1 MLFLSGPFFKT
12 MKKRYRIKKSSE
24 IDAIFKIK
32 KVKGDSYFAVYQSE
46 DNQGEHF
53 RFVLSIGKKYGNAVA
68 RNLAKRRI
76 RMIVSEFKDQFI
88 NNKLFVVVIKPQAY
102 DLSYQE
108 MRDKLI
114 VLFKKSKLMEN
125 AHE

>member
-12 MKKRYRIKKSSE
+12 MKKKYRIKKSSE
-24 IDAIFKIK
+24 IDAIFKVK
-32 KVKGDSYFAVYQSE
+32 KVKSDSYFAIYQS
-46 DNQGEHF
+46 DDTQGEHF
-53 RFVLSIGKKYGNAVA
+53 RFALSIGKKYGNAVA

-88 NNKLFVVVIKPQAY
+88 CNKLFVVVIKPQAY

-108 MRDKLI
+108 MMDKLI
-114 VLFKKSKLMEN
+114 VLFKKSKLMESAN
-125 AHE
+125 E

>member
-1 MLFLSGPFFKT
+1 

-24 IDAIFKIK
+24 IDAIFKVK
-32 KVKGDSYFAVYQSE
+32 KVKSDSYFAIYQS
-46 DNQGEHF
+46 DDSSGNHF
-53 RFVLSIGKKYGNAVA
+53 RFALSIGKKYGNAVS

-76 RMIVSEFKDQFI
+76 RMIVSEFKTQFI
-88 NNKLFVVVIKPQAY
+88 KNKLFVIVVKPQVH

-108 MRDKLI
+108 MMDKLI

-125 AHE
+125 ANE